1 MSSRRAKRGRGG
13 GPGPEVTK
21 EEYAVAKFLRSKVP
35 TKTTTLCGM
44 RVEYFVGSKAIDALL
59 ASQVGSD
66 LSPVFVSFKSKV
78 YNRKS

>member
-78 YNRKS
+78 